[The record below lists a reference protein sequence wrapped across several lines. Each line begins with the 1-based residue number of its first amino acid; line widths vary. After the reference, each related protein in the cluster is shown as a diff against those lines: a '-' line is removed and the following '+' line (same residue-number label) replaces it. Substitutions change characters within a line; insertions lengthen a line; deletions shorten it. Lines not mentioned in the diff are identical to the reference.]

1 MTTPPTTTAT
11 LPMVTS
17 RKIDLSNT
25 SMMFD
30 KRTKGPHTDST
41 RTTGSL
47 SQTKSFASA
56 ITVPGNTLQSS
67 NSPTFTQIPITTG
80 TKNTLLKTLSAWQYT
95 KTSLATSSTAAASA
109 PTSEVNSDNLTSTQ
123 VLTLDTNNTRLTSQ
137 HITVTPT
144 YRQEQQNSSHN
155 LPSTEMP
162 TSTVLQA
169 KPTVSPRTR
178 TENMTVTTTH
188 EDEPATIVVETETD
202 ILTNPPTVARP
213 HTNTHFNKHNHTT
226 VLSRESTARFTTES
240 RKSETATTSTI
251 INAEVTTTTQTTST
265 IKLTDVDAPQ
275 TKKGCEVMTFPAPIG
290 TVARRVEE
298 DTPVHMYI
306 AIGGAAGGATL
317 LLAAAM
323 LGWVCWRRTMVKR
336 AHVYTNAGFAKEN
349 IIYEDP
355 IYLWPK
361 DIVNTDDVKWT
372 SEDQVTL
379 WPWEATPIYQRQWLP
394 TPSTISEEEEI
405 S

>member
-1 MTTPPTTTAT
+1 M
-11 LPMVTS
+11 
-17 RKIDLSNT
+17 
-25 SMMFD
+25 
-30 KRTKGPHTDST
+30 
-41 RTTGSL
+41 
-47 SQTKSFASA
+47 
-56 ITVPGNTLQSS
+56 SS
-67 NSPTFTQIPITTG
+67 
-80 TKNTLLKTLSAWQYT
+80 WQYT
-95 KTSLATSSTAAASA
+95 KRNLAISSTATTSA
-109 PTSEVNSDNLTSTQ
+109 PTSEVNSDNLASTQ
-123 VLTLDTNNTRLTSQ
+123 VSTLDTANTRLTSQ

-144 YRQEQQNSSHN
+144 YRHEQQNSSHN
-155 LPSTEMP
+155 LSRTEIP
-162 TSTVLQA
+162 TSTLLPA
-169 KPTVSPRTR
+169 TVSPRTR
-178 TENMTVTTTH
+178 TESTTPTH

-251 INAEVTTTTQTTST
+251 INAEVRTTTQTTSR
-265 IKLTDVDAPQ
+265 IKLADVDAPQ